1 MRGRELSL
9 LDTVPQLGS
18 SIELSLF
25 VEFAVESSG
34 DHESRANGLTSSET
48 SQAQIQFFLFSFS
61 PFLGVGRVNC
71 KSGRVSM
78 KQKGDEL
85 DWGSTPPPP
94 ATTLLRTCT
103 ASTWDSWIVSP

>member
-48 SQAQIQFFLFSFS
+48 SQAQIQFFLFLEIRS
-61 PFLGVGRVNC
+61 RVAQAGL
-71 KSGRVSM
+71 KLLM
-78 KQKGDEL
+78 YLKM
-85 DWGSTPPPP
+85 
-94 ATTLLRTCT
+94 TLN
-103 ASTWDSWIVSP
+103 